1 MSMDIYGST
10 NDIHVQTSTMFYA
23 ISFKYIIKG
32 LRFRLFE
39 KHAPIWYSHHYKSW
53 IGNHSTP
60 TPNQRCDAS
69 GAFKCKYNTMNIVSA
84 RPVAC
89 PNICIDWFWY
99 CNIARNYMFLL
110 WFESMIPM
118 DLGILWEGTWH
129 CLTPNNDAP
138 NAHKSKVC
146 WLKHA
151 LIYRHL
157 LFRSIIGMI
166 WLHISLYISVK

>member
-1 MSMDIYGST
+1 M
-10 NDIHVQTSTMFYA
+10 
-23 ISFKYIIKG
+23 
-32 LRFRLFE
+32 
-39 KHAPIWYSHHYKSW
+39 
-53 IGNHSTP
+53 
-60 TPNQRCDAS
+60 
-69 GAFKCKYNTMNIVSA
+69 
-84 RPVAC
+84 AC

-99 CNIARNYMFLL
+99 CNIARNDMFLL

-166 WLHISLYISVK
+166 WLHRSLYQLNRLIQKVKLNLPSQEIFDHSGSRGQTYQIHPMSQVTSRYKAPRGDISGNMPTKIWPRIMVQ